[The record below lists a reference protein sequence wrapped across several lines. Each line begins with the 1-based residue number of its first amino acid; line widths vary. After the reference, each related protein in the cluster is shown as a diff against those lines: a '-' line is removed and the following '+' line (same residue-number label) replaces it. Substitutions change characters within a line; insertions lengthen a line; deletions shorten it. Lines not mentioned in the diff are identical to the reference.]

1 MIKKIAYLM
10 LPLVFSATSCG
21 DLLKN
26 GHEYFIV
33 RNESDR
39 KIFFDWCTNYK
50 DTVIR
55 PEYITPNVIVGNP
68 SYIINPS
75 SEREIGTEQLFGRIE
90 KLFND
95 TEYISFM
102 LFDYNLLMTEDPE
115 TIAQNYMVLVRY
127 DITLDDLNRTNW
139 TLHFPPT
146 PDMKGIHMYPPYDEV
161 IMKYDCPQK

>member
-90 KLFND
+90 KLFNE

-102 LFDYNLLMTEDPE
+102 LFDYNLLM
-115 TIAQNYMVLVRY
+115 NSVRCG
-127 DITLDDLNRTNW
+127 D
-139 TLHFPPT
+139 H
-146 PDMKGIHMYPPYDEV
+146 EV
-161 IMKYDCPQK
+161 

>member
-1 MIKKIAYLM
+1 MEIYK
-10 LPLVFSATSCG
+10 
-21 DLLKN
+21 KN
-26 GHEYFIV
+26 GHEYFTV

-55 PEYITPNVIVGNP
+55 PEHITQNRIAGNH

-90 KLFND
+90 KLFNE

-102 LFDYNLLMTEDPE
+102 LFDYNLLM
-115 TIAQNYMVLVRY
+115 NSVR
-127 DITLDDLNRTNW
+127 
-139 TLHFPPT
+139 
-146 PDMKGIHMYPPYDEV
+146 
-161 IMKYDCPQK
+161 